1 MAVRAR
7 FVTMGG
13 AALTLP
19 LMAIGLAS
27 TAHADTSPVAP
38 VPPVKPGPAP
48 VVPAPLVSAPLFP
61 ASTKTLPAALDMR
74 TPYEPQ
80 LSCDPR
86 EKPGVAAFAALMK
99 ATYKTG
105 TTGIGRTC
113 TAGVSEH
120 YDGRAVDWMLSST
133 NPQQRAVADSVVTWL
148 SADNGAMA
156 RRFGISYI
164 IWNTKMWREYAPER
178 GWAAYSGS
186 SPHTDHIHF
195 SFSWDGAMART
206 SWWTGTATTV
216 VDLGT
221 CQVFA
226 GQYAPLY
233 TVPRTAACPTNLPVA
248 PASPYPVYV
257 IGQKNAQIAVAQ
269 TALGLTGDGQFGQLT
284 YVALVAWQSRVGV
297 QITGVLDKATW
308 ARLVPT
314 PPAPPATAAPVTTV
328 PRPGPAPTPVPAVT
342 PPPAAPSPNPT
353 PAPSSALAPIRPVFK
368 TPPAPVAA
376 TPYTAYKTTILRQ
389 GSTGPAVVALQRAIK
404 VTPDG
409 AFGPKTRSALVTFQK
424 LQHVSPNGI
433 ADRLVWDRLEK
444 RDYPLV
450 GYRGLTLKQGSKGV
464 AVVTLQRALRVTPD
478 GAFGPGTTAAVKAV
492 QSRAKL
498 TPTGVVSGVTWV
510 AIERQ
515 IRR

>member
-1 MAVRAR
+1 MAVRTR
-7 FVTMGG
+7 LVTLSG
-13 AALTLP
+13 AAFTLP

-27 TAHADTSPVAP
+27 TAHADTTPVPPA
-38 VPPVKPGPAP
+38 PPVKPGPS
-48 VVPAPLVSAPLFP
+48 PLLPAPLFP
-61 ASTKTLPAALDMR
+61 APTKTLPVGLDMR

-80 LSCDPR
+80 QSCDPR
-86 EKPGVAAFAALMK
+86 DKPGVTAFAALMK

-105 TTGIGRTC
+105 TTGISRACAPDT
-113 TAGVSEH
+113 SEH
-120 YDGRAVDWMLSST
+120 YEGRALDWMLSAKD
-133 NPQQRAVADSVVTWL
+133 PQQKAVADSVVTWL

-178 GWAAYSGS
+178 GWAAYTGS
-186 SPHTDHIHF
+186 VPHTDHIHF

-221 CQVFA
+221 CRVFA

-269 TALGLTGDGQFGQLT
+269 TALGVTADGEFGPLT
-284 YVALVAWQSRVGV
+284 YAALVAWQSRVGV

-314 PPAPPATAAPVTTV
+314 PPAPPVTAPPVTTV
-328 PRPGPAPTPVPAVT
+328 PQPAPAPTPVPVVT
-342 PPPAAPSPNPT
+342 PAPVTTVSNPT

-368 TPPAPVAA
+368 TPPAPVAS
-376 TPYTAYKTTILRQ
+376 TPYTAYKATILRQ
-389 GSTGPAVVALQRAIK
+389 GSRGPAVVALQRAIK

-409 AFGPKTRSALVTFQK
+409 AFGPRTRSALVTFQK

-464 AVVTLQRALRVTPD
+464 AVVALQRALRVAPD
-478 GAFGPGTTAAVKAV
+478 GAFGPHTAAAVKAV

>member
-19 LMAIGLAS
+19 LIAIGLAS
-27 TAHADTSPVAP
+27 TAHADTSPVPP

-48 VVPAPLVSAPLFP
+48 LVPVPA
-61 ASTKTLPAALDMR
+61 KTLPAALDMR

-80 LSCDPR
+80 VSCDPR
-86 EKPGVAAFAALMK
+86 DKPGVAAFAALMK

-105 TTGIGRTC
+105 TTGISRMC
-113 TAGVSEH
+113 TAGISEH
-120 YDGRAVDWMLSST
+120 FDGRALDWMLSAKD
-133 NPQQRAVADSVVTWL
+133 PQQKAVADSVVTWL

-178 GWAAYSGS
+178 GWAAYTGS
-186 SPHTDHIHF
+186 VPHTDHIHF
-195 SFSWDGAMART
+195 TFSWDGAMART

-221 CQVFA
+221 CRVFA

-269 TALGLTGDGQFGQLT
+269 KALGVTADGQFGPQT
-284 YVALVAWQSRVGV
+284 FAAVVAWQSRVGV

-314 PPAPPATAAPVTTV
+314 PPAPPVSSPPVRTV
-328 PRPGPAPTPVPAVT
+328 PEPAQSPTPA
-342 PPPAAPSPNPT
+342 

-368 TPPAPVAA
+368 TPPAPVAS
-376 TPYTAYKTTILRQ
+376 TRYTAYKATILRQ
-389 GSTGPAVVALQRAIK
+389 GSRGPAVVALQRAIK
-404 VTPDG
+404 ATPDG

-424 LQHVSPNGI
+424 LQHISPNGV

-444 RDYPLV
+444 RDYPMV

-464 AVVTLQRALRVTPD
+464 AVVALQRALRVAPD
-478 GAFGPGTTAAVKAV
+478 GAFGPKTAAAVKAV